1 MVDTLSLP
9 SGYYEKTSNDEVCW
23 AQVSVSAQSASAGY
37 FVQGDEK
44 VVETRRR
51 CSMDTTQQVITLVGA
66 SAPAFST
73 ETKLQNIT
81 N

>member
-1 MVDTLSLP
+1 MVDSLSLP

-23 AQVSVSAQSASAGY
+23 AQVSVSAQSAPAGY
-37 FVQGDEK
+37 FVQGNEK

-51 CSMDTTQQVITLVGA
+51 CSMDTTQVITLVGA